1 MQKGGYTM
9 PILPDLVRG
18 DNGKVGD
25 FFVDV
30 FRVNDNALGQY
41 HGHTR
46 IHWRG
51 SGMPLEPSSC

>member
-1 MQKGGYTM
+1 M
-9 PILPDLVRG
+9 PILPDLVGR
-18 DNGKVGD
+18 DNRKVSD

-41 HGHTR
+41 HRHTR